1 METLYFAFG
10 VVTMVLL
17 AIASLAVY
25 STVKVLKLKN
35 RIEEVLRYTHDET
48 NNIYQNVNRVEDRLI
63 QESQEVYNRMDRIDE
78 SIIRTAN
85 DYMTDMGNACNS
97 YTDKRIDK
105 LVDTYFTVKETEK
118 KSK

>member
-48 NNIYQNVNRVEDRLI
+48 NNIYQNVNRVEDRLTR
-63 QESQEVYNRMDRIDE
+63 EVHEVNDHLHRNFDEFRSYVDRRFDK
-78 SIIRTAN
+78 
-85 DYMTDMGNACNS
+85 MLTDPKFCLN
-97 YTDKRIDK
+97 
-105 LVDTYFTVKETEK
+105 KETK
-118 KSK
+118 KESK